1 MRRKWFLEKLGI
13 LKESEKRS
21 YRSCRADDDIVDN
34 NYDIDDNNDDID
46 DNNDDI
52 GDDDEEKSGCRQAG
66 QLPRRQQVR
75 RRCAAGQ

>member
-1 MRRKWFLEKLGI
+1 MPRKWWLEKLGI

-21 YRSCRADDDIVDN
+21 YRSCRADDDIV
-34 NYDIDDNNDDID
+34 

>member
-1 MRRKWFLEKLGI
+1 MPRKWWLEKLGI

-21 YRSCRADDDIVDN
+21 YRSCRADEEIV
-34 NYDIDDNNDDID
+34 DNNDDID

>member
-1 MRRKWFLEKLGI
+1 MPRKKWLEKLGI

-21 YRSCRADDDIVDN
+21 YRLCRADDD
-34 NYDIDDNNDDID
+34 DIDDNNDDIV

>member
-1 MRRKWFLEKLGI
+1 MPRKWWLEKLGI

-21 YRSCRADDDIVDN
+21 YRSCQADDDIV
-34 NYDIDDNNDDID
+34 DNNDDID

>member
-34 NYDIDDNNDDID
+34 NYDIDDNNDDI
-46 DNNDDI
+46 